1 MFDIITSLTKPEAL
15 ASILVAVAVFGTMLT
30 MFMPY
35 LQGNKLE
42 TRLKSVS
49 MQREKLRKQSR
60 AALEQK
66 KGLRRKDDSA
76 IGEISSRLNLAK
88 ALEDPNLQDTLNK
101 AGMRGPGP
109 VSAFYFARMTL
120 PFVGM
125 LVVFVTVFFVNDF
138 GMQPMM
144 KYGSILFGAAA
155 GFYAPN
161 IYVSN
166 LAQQRQQSI
175 MRAFPDAL
183 DMLLICVES
192 GMSIEL
198 GFHKVSQ
205 EIGSA
210 SPELAEEFGLTV
222 AELSYLPER
231 RQAYDNLAKRTGHEG
246 VKSVCMA
253 LGQAERYGTPLGDAL
268 RVMAKENRDLRMAEA
283 EKKAAALPA
292 KLTVPMIV
300 FFLPVLFLVV
310 LGPAYI
316 KYQKMSSENEAAP
329 AVTKERRGSDR
340 RAAVNGLAGVDPRVE
355 VRIQA

>member
-1 MFDIITSLTKPEAL
+1 MYEIISALTKPDAI
-15 ASILVAVAVFGTMLT
+15 ASLLVAVAVFGTAVTVFL
-30 MFMPY
+30 PY
-35 LQGNKLE
+35 LQGDKLE
-42 TRLKSVS
+42 TRLKAVS
-49 MQREKLRKQSR
+49 TQREKLRKQNR
-60 AALEQK
+60 AALEN
-66 KGLRRKDDSA
+66 KGLRRKDDST
-76 IGEISSRLNLAK
+76 IGEISSKLNLAQM
-88 ALEDPNLQDTLNK
+88 LEDPNVQETLNK
-101 AGMRGPGP
+101 AGLRGPGP
-109 VSAFYFARMTL
+109 LSAFYFARMAL

-125 LVVFVTVFFVNDF
+125 ALVFVYVFFINDL

-161 IYVSN
+161 LYLSN
-166 LAQQRQQSI
+166 IAQKRQQSI

-183 DMLLICVES
+183 DMLLICVEA

-222 AELSYLPER
+222 AELAYLPER
-231 RQAYDNLAKRTGHEG
+231 RQAYENLAKRTGHEG
-246 VKSVCMA
+246 VKAVCMA

-268 RVMAKENRDLRMAEA
+268 RVMAKENRELRMSEA

-316 KYQKMSSENEAAP
+316 KYQRMQKKNDAAP
-329 AVTKERRGSDR
+329 ALTREERGDR
-340 RAAVNGLAGVDPRVE
+340 RADATGAFDGVE
-355 VRIQA
+355 VRILT